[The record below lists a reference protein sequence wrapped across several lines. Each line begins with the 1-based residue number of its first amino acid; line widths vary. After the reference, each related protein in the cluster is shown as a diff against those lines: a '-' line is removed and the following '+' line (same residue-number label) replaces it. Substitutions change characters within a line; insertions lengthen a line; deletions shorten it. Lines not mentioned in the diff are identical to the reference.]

1 MPFGTG
7 LPGGFEAGTESFL
20 AKKKKYFPGWSGL
33 EMLWG
38 SAQARSDRS
47 AQLCSAPW
55 PRPECPWVRWA
66 CWRPS
71 TWSLARAGCWG
82 GRCHFFNSLVSAP
95 KNGAVELIKT
105 VHVPGI
111 STLLNT
117 LLNQS
122 QCTLGL
128 GFGEVFFCLYLLKSL
143 LCSCFSKIS
152 LLWEAGM

>member
-1 MPFGTG
+1 MV
-7 LPGGFEAGTESFL
+7 LEL
-20 AKKKKYFPGWSGL
+20 GL
-33 EMLWG
+33 EAFLQKKHLFVVGVGWRCSG
-38 SAQARSDRS
+38 VQPRLGLIA
-47 AQLCSAPW
+47 LLGSAPW
-55 PRPECPWVRWA
+55 PRPERPWVLWA
-66 CWRPS
+66 CWHPS
-71 TWSLARAGCWG
+71 TWSLACAGSWG

-128 GFGEVFFCLYLLKSL
+128 GFGEFLFVFAEISSLFLLFQNKFALGSRNVN
-143 LCSCFSKIS
+143 
-152 LLWEAGM
+152 